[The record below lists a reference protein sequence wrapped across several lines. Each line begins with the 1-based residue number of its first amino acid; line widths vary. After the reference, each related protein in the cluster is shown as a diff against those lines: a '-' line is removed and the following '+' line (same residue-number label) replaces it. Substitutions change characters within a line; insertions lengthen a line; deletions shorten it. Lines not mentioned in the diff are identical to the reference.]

1 MNIMRAATHTPGTLL
16 PDIPSAVHRPV
27 LGRVLCAGAA
37 VLALTAGAAHT
48 AEWTPA
54 KPVRMIVGFP
64 PGGATDL
71 VGRMIAPKMSAGL
84 GRQVIVENRPGANGV
99 ISNDLIARAEPDG
112 HTFGFGHIGTLVISP
127 VITKVPYDVQKDFA
141 PIALMVTLQNIVVVH
156 PTLPAK
162 TLKEYIALA
171 KVKPGNMLYAT
182 SGSGSPGHLAAVL
195 LESMTGV
202 RMTHVPYKGGGPAIV
217 DLVGGHIPSFWAV
230 ISTAMPHVR
239 AGKIRALAVT
249 GAKRAEAL
257 PDVPTVA
264 EAGVKGYAATNWYGM
279 IAPAATPPHVIDR
292 LSREITAALK
302 SADVVSQLKDMGI
315 DATPSSPGEFARYI
329 AAERERWVPIIR
341 KSDIK
346 VE

>member
-1 MNIMRAATHTPGTLL
+1 MVNFSKGRAGVPLLAAT
-16 PDIPSAVHRPV
+16 
-27 LGRVLCAGAA
+27 AA
-37 VLALTAGAAHT
+37 ALALAAPANS
-48 AEWTPA
+48 AEWTPT
-54 KPVRMIVGFP
+54 KPLRMIVGFP

-71 VGRMIAPKMSAGL
+71 VGRLIAPKMSAGL

-127 VITKVPYDVQKDFA
+127 TITKVPYDVQKDFA
-141 PIALMVTLQNIVVVH
+141 PVALMVSLQNIVVVH

-162 TLKEYIALA
+162 TLKDYIALA
-171 KVKPGNMLYAT
+171 KAKPGNMLYAT
-182 SGSGSPGHLAAVL
+182 SGAGSPGHLAAVL

-257 PDVPTVA
+257 PEVPTIA

-279 IAPAATPPHVIDR
+279 IAPAATPAQVVER
-292 LSREITAALK
+292 LNREITAALR
-302 SADVVSQLKDMGI
+302 APDVVSQLKDMGI
-315 DATPSSPGEFARYI
+315 DSTPSSPADFGRHI
-329 AAERERWVPIIR
+329 AAEQARWVPIIR
-341 KSDIK
+341 KADIK